1 MIKQLLLASVLAA
14 SSSAAMA
21 QMAPPMDMS
30 WAMRSQMQN
39 QAAGD
44 RAANNAAMAYY
55 NYMKRL
61 RAHGYRGPSLATGVT
76 NESLRRSIQGA
87 NDASQAYIHGSQVN
101 SARTSGA
108 IYDNGMRATRGC
120 YYARDAWGHVGY
132 VCP

>member
-1 MIKQLLLASVLAA
+1 MLLAGAFVA
-14 SSSAAMA
+14 SSGVAMA

-30 WAMRSQMQN
+30 SGMQSKIQN
-39 QAAGD
+39 QAMGD
-44 RAANNAAMAYY
+44 MAARNAAMAYY
-55 NYMKRL
+55 TYMRNL
-61 RAHGYRGPSLATGVT
+61 RARGYRGPSLATGVT

-120 YYARDAWGHVGY
+120 YYARDAWSNAGY